1 MVQTLEDLKNDIPSE
16 VVQKTKELIALKL
29 KGVGKDKY
37 KEISVLDD
45 YFKLF
50 EQEYYNNESYPFE
63 KKEMNLKF
71 FDKFLQDLLI
81 KNEK

>member
-1 MVQTLEDLKNDIPSE
+1 MIQTLEDLKNDIPSE

-29 KGVGKDKY
+29 KGHGKDKY
-37 KEISVLDD
+37 KEIPVLDD

-63 KKEMNLKF
+63 KKKW
-71 FDKFLQDLLI
+71 I
-81 KNEK
+81 